1 MSAGPELD
9 NAAVLEWLEA
19 FHRASATL
27 NADQWLDE
35 FMTDDVEMQYAN
47 NPVIKGSEVRQMF
60 KTVLGQLDMMV
71 HDIRYFDYVAPRIYQ
86 AATIRYLV
94 KGDSLDTDEITIPG
108 FAVFSVRKDDAGR
121 VKCYRAETFL
131 EPSAV
136 FQRIVEKS
144 NQQ

>member
-1 MSAGPELD
+1 MSVGPDLD
-9 NAAVLEWLEA
+9 DDAVLKWLEA

-27 NADQWLDE
+27 NTDQWLDE

-60 KTVLGQLDMMV
+60 KAVLGQLDMMT
-71 HDIRYFDYVAPRIYQ
+71 HEIRYFDYVAPRIYQ

-94 KGDSLDTDEITIPG
+94 KGDSLDTDQITIPG
-108 FAVFSVRKDDAGR
+108 FAVFSVRKDDDGR

-131 EPSAV
+131 EPSAL
-136 FQRIVEKS
+136 FQRMAEKS
-144 NQQ
+144 SQP

>member
-9 NAAVLEWLEA
+9 NGAVLKWLEA

-27 NADQWLDE
+27 NTDRWLDE

-47 NPVIKGSEVRQMF
+47 SPVIKGNEVRQMF
-60 KTVLGQLDMMV
+60 KTVLGQLGMMT
-71 HDIRYFDYVAPRIYQ
+71 HEIRYFDYVAPRIYQ

-108 FAVFSVRKDDAGR
+108 FAVFFVRKDDAGR

-131 EPSAV
+131 DPSAV
-136 FQRIVEKS
+136 FQRIAEKS
-144 NQQ
+144 SQL